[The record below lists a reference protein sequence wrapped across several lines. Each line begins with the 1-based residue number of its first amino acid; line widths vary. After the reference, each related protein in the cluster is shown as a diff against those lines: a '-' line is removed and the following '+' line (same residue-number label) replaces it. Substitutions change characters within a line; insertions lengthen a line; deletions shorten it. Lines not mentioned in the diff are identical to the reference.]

1 MGGAM
6 AGRSISS
13 RLTIWFSS
21 VYFAGLALFG
31 IAMWFNLEHTLTQ
44 TRSRTL
50 ERRADRLIEVLRKTE
65 DDLPQQR
72 EKKFRDFAEATGG
85 GLMEVF
91 HPDRSR
97 ALPSPSQ
104 DAASFPWSKSAWP
117 RSALSG
123 GDKYTEMSFGG
134 QPYLVLERPWLAPA
148 GPFVLSVAAPLE
160 TNLTLLRTFRGGML
174 WTVPVLLALSALGG
188 YFLSRQALRPV
199 DEIALAA
206 RSISVMNLSERLPV
220 PATNDELQRLS
231 ETCNAMLA
239 RLDFAVSEIKRFTA
253 DASHEL
259 RTPVSV
265 IRTLAELAL
274 RNPGADEESRRA
286 FAEIVEEAGRTSRL
300 LEEML
305 VLARADDGTAHLSFE
320 PVDVA
325 EILRVVGAKARL
337 LAESNGHTLDISL
350 PAAELPLV
358 RGDYSMLH
366 RLLWILLDNAVKY
379 TRSPGNIRI
388 VLRESGEMLVIEVR
402 DTGIGISPSDLPHIF
417 KRFYRGEQ
425 SRSQIDG
432 SGLGLAIAHWIADTH
447 QAELSAESQGQGGT
461 VFRISIPVV
470 QRSNEPQSIANERP
484 DQRDR
489 KQVATYGI

>member
-1 MGGAM
+1 MEGAM

-13 RLTIWFSS
+13 RLTIWFSL

-31 IAMWFNLEHTLTQ
+31 IAMWFNLQHTLTQ

-50 ERRADRLIEVLRKTE
+50 ERRADRLIEVLRRTE
-65 DDLPQQR
+65 SESPQQR

-91 HPDRSR
+91 RPDGSR

-104 DAASFPWSKSAWP
+104 DAANFPWR
-117 RSALSG
+117 RSASSG
-123 GDKYTEMSFGG
+123 DRYAETSFGG
-134 QPYLVLERPWLAPA
+134 QPYLVLERPWLSPA

-160 TNLTLLRTFRGGML
+160 GNLTLLRTFRAGML
-174 WTVPVLLALSALGG
+174 WTVPALLALSALGG
-188 YFLSRQALRPV
+188 YLLSRKALRPV
-199 DEIALAA
+199 DEIAAAA

-259 RTPVSV
+259 RTPLSV

-274 RNPGADEESRRA
+274 RNPAADHGSLMA
-286 FAEIVEEAGRTSRL
+286 FAEIVEESGRTSRL

-305 VLARADDGTAHLSFE
+305 LLARADDGTAQLSFE

-325 EILRVVGAKARL
+325 EIVRVVGAKARL
-337 LAESNGHTLDISL
+337 LAESAGHTLDISV
-350 PAAELPLV
+350 PAAELRLV
-358 RGDYSMLH
+358 RGDYSALH
-366 RLLWILLDNAVKY
+366 RLLWILVDNAVKY
-379 TRSPGNIRI
+379 TTSPGNIHI
-388 VLRESGEMLVIEVR
+388 VLRESGEMLTIEVR
-402 DTGIGISPSDLPHIF
+402 DSGIGISPSDLPHVF
-417 KRFYRGEQ
+417 KRFYRGER

-432 SGLGLAIAHWIADTH
+432 SGLGLAIARWIADTH
-447 QAELSAESQGQGGT
+447 RAVLIAETQEQGGT
-461 VFRISIPVV
+461 VFRISIPTLHHSR
-470 QRSNEPQSIANERP
+470 QAQSNTSPSLDP
-484 DQRDR
+484 RDR
-489 KQVATYGI
+489 EPVATYRI